1 MLRNFAAALL
11 ATTLIAGPAFAA
23 QPSADVGSKPATVTT
38 PAATTAPAPAKETSA
53 TKPVK
58 TVKHA
63 RMHARHHVARAKIG
77 KSRSM
82 KVAQHA
88 KVSHQRHAAHIAKPL
103 NAGKGNK
110 AST

>member
-23 QPSADVGSKPATVTT
+23 QPSADVGSKPATVTA
-38 PAATTAPAPAKETSA
+38 PAATSAAPAKQANA

-77 KSRSM
+77 KARSV
-82 KVAQHA
+82 KVAHFGKVTHQKHA
-88 KVSHQRHAAHIAKPL
+88 SHIAKPG
-103 NAGKGNK
+103 NAGKSNK
-110 AST
+110 A